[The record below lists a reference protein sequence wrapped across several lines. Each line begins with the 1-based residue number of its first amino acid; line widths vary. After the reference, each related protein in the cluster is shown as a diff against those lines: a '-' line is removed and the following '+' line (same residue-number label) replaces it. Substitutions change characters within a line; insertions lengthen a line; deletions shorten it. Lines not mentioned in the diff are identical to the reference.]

1 MAVLII
7 QEIEKWNIQTSRRR
21 SDLAF
26 VELIRLCQKKNLMI
40 YFVICFRA
48 DCDVI
53 RSETLWDEQQ
63 SKLGRKSRSLYAL
76 KKGKGFSGGGGR
88 VTFFHAA
95 FKESISDEER
105 RDLTV
110 AAALTSMGGL
120 YTARAIASSP
130 LRQKKREKRKKNTYK
145 GKLPQPFFSQPPR
158 RERVRGSLL
167 GRDTQRAQSPIHI
180 NTVSSCM
187 DYHIWSVCV
196 ITIGEHSEGVEK
208 YVSVADGGG

>member
-1 MAVLII
+1 
-7 QEIEKWNIQTSRRR
+7 
-21 SDLAF
+21 
-26 VELIRLCQKKNLMI
+26 MI
-40 YFVICFRA
+40 YFVIGFRA

-120 YTARAIASSP
+120 YTAERLHHHHCAK
-130 LRQKKREKRKKNTYK
+130 KKREEEKKYVQGEAAATLFLSAPSKRESSGVATGPRYAEGAEPHPYK
-145 GKLPQPFFSQPPR
+145 YCIQLHGLSY
-158 RERVRGSLL
+158 L
-167 GRDTQRAQSPIHI
+167 
-180 NTVSSCM
+180 
-187 DYHIWSVCV
+187 VCV
-196 ITIGEHSEGVEK
+196 CDYDRRTFR
-208 YVSVADGGG
+208 GG

>member
-158 RERVRGSLL
+158 RERVRGRYWAEIRR
-167 GRDTQRAQSPIHI
+167 GRRAPSI
-180 NTVSSCM
+180 
-187 DYHIWSVCV
+187 
-196 ITIGEHSEGVEK
+196 
-208 YVSVADGGG
+208 

>member
-120 YTARAIASSP
+120 
-130 LRQKKREKRKKNTYK
+130 E
-145 GKLPQPFFSQPPR
+145 
-158 RERVRGSLL
+158 LL
-167 GRDTQRAQSPIHI
+167 L
-180 NTVSSCM
+180 
-187 DYHIWSVCV
+187 
-196 ITIGEHSEGVEK
+196 HS
-208 YVSVADGGG
+208 